1 MTTIFLDL
9 PDGIAADLQAKAS
22 ALQVSLADLLTGAA
36 HDLVSRDGSSS
47 TMVASLTTQDWE
59 AIADGHE
66 QADRGDV
73 VSLQSVL
80 ATLDQNP

>member
-22 ALQVSLADLLTGAA
+22 ALQVSLGDLLTGAA
-36 HDLVSRDGSSS
+36 HDLLSREGSSS
-47 TMVASLTTQDWE
+47 TVMASFTVQDWE
-59 AIADGHE
+59 AIADGHA

-73 VSLQSVL
+73 ISLESVL